1 MNETDIEQILK
12 VPYHSQY
19 RDIGNTL
26 NAHRSCGISS
36 IKMALDYYKK
46 DSPNLEEL
54 VTKYITDEKA
64 YGSSGWKHDFFVDF
78 LKSFGL
84 NAYRKEQM
92 EIESGI
98 QEIRKS
104 IENKNPVI
112 VSVEQRLFDK
122 KLFHM
127 ILVIGTRTDENGNFL
142 GFFYNDPG
150 RLKEVTGAKQYVSK
164 EYFLEYWRKMAIFTN
179 S

>member
-1 MNETDIEQILK
+1 MNKKTMDTILEI
-12 VPYHSQY
+12 PYYSQY
-19 RDIGNTL
+19 RDILNTQ
-26 NAHRSCGISS
+26 NAHRSCGMTC
-36 IKMALDYYKK
+36 IKMTLDYYEKE
-46 DSPNLEEL
+46 SETLENL
-54 VTKYITDEKA
+54 VSRYIVDEDA
-64 YGSSGWKHDFFVDF
+64 YGPSGWKHDFFVNF

-84 NAYRKEQM
+84 NAYRKEQI

-98 QEIRKS
+98 QEIKES
-104 IENKNPVI
+104 IENKSPVI

-127 ILVIGTRTDENGNFL
+127 VLMTGIRTDENGTLL

-150 RLKEVTGAKQYVSK
+150 RLTEQSGAKQYVSR
-164 EYFLEYWRKMAIFTN
+164 EEFTNYWRKMAIFTN